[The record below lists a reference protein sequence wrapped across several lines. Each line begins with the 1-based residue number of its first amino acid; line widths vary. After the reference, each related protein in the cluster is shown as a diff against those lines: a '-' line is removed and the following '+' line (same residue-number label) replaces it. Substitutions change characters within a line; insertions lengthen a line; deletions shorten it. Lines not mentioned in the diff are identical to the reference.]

1 MKTALKI
8 LAEKNDT
15 QYGATENR
23 KQVNRV
29 NLILCLDNR
38 NGMSFNGRKQSRDRM
53 VDADV
58 EMLSKEEGIDRYIR
72 IDFWKDAPK
81 EEEIEEILV
90 YRWDKKY
97 PADEFC
103 PIDFSKWTLVEQKE
117 FAGYSHEKITRERY
131 KRKDG

>member
-1 MKTALKI
+1 M
-8 LAEKNDT
+8 
-15 QYGATENR
+15 
-23 KQVNRV
+23 

-58 EMLSKEEGIDRYIR
+58 EILSKEKPDQYLR
-72 IDFWKDAPK
+72 IDFWKDMPEDK
-81 EEEIEEILV
+81 IKEIEEILV

-103 PIDFSKWTLVEQKE
+103 PIDFSKWELVEQKE
-117 FAGYSHEKITRERY
+117 LEGYSHEKITRERY

>member
-1 MKTALKI
+1 M
-8 LAEKNDT
+8 
-15 QYGATENR
+15 
-23 KQVNRV
+23 

-38 NGMSFNGRKQSRDRM
+38 NGMSFNGRKQSRDRV

-58 EMLSKEEGIDRYIR
+58 EQLSKEKPDQYLRV
-72 IDFWKDAPK
+72 DFWKDVPEDK
-81 EEEIEEILV
+81 IKEILV

-103 PIDFSKWTLVEQKE
+103 PIDFSKWELVEQKE
-117 FAGYSHEKITRERY
+117 LEGYSHEKITRERY